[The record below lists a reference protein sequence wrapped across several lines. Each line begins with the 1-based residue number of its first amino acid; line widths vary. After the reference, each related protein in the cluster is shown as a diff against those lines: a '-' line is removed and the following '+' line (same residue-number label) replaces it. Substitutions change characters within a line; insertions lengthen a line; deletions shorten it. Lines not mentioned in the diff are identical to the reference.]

1 MQRLGIRLPVGG
13 TLKHIHMNVACFL
26 GDEKAEKECL
36 GVKGASG
43 TKMCVSCQNCVKVA
57 EGSLP
62 EDSPWVHYSC
72 TDMTRFIPHTVESFQ
87 DLLESLRAERAAMLP
102 NKQFLLAE
110 QSAGINLDDAV
121 LVQSHMKEIAN
132 VPLSRYVDWFHNIV
146 ASGGSCNTSSTSCCW
161 NSTTLGSLPRV
172 STSLNASSLDH
183 TPN

>member
-1 MQRLGIRLPVGG
+1 M
-13 TLKHIHMNVACFL
+13 KVACFSS
-26 GDEKAEKECL
+26 DEKAEKECL

-146 ASGGSCNTSSTSCCW
+146 ASGGFMQYQFNQLLLELKKLGVSPSSVDQFECI
-161 NSTTLGSLPRV
+161 LPR
-172 STSLNASSLDH
+172 SHTKLKKTFSMIGLSSIGN
-183 TPN
+183 T

>member
-13 TLKHIHMNVACFL
+13 TLKHIHMKFACFL
-26 GDEKAEKECL
+26 SDEKAEKECL

-57 EGSLP
+57 DGSLP

-87 DLLESLRAERAAMLP
+87 DLLESLRAERAATLP
-102 NKQFLLAE
+102 KKQCLLAN

-146 ASGGSCNTSSTSCCW
+146 AGGVHAIPVQPAAAGTQQPW
-161 NSTTLGSLPRV
+161 GLSLECRPV
-172 STSLNASSLDH
+172 
-183 TPN
+183 

>member
-1 MQRLGIRLPVGG
+1 
-13 TLKHIHMNVACFL
+13 
-26 GDEKAEKECL
+26 
-36 GVKGASG
+36 
-43 TKMCVSCQNCVKVA
+43 MCVSCQNCVKVV

-102 NKQFLLAE
+102 NKQFLIAE

-121 LVQSHMKEIAN
+121 LVQSHMKEIAI

-146 ASGGSCNTSSTSCCW
+146 ASGGGVMQYQFNQLLLELNNLGVSPSSVNQFECI
-161 NSTTLGSLPRV
+161 LPR
-172 STSLNASSLDH
+172 SHTKLKKTLSMIDLSSIGN
-183 TPN
+183 T